1 MVVHPPSPR
10 SVHAKL
16 KSVSLSPPRALRRLS
31 QPLLQSA
38 ITNFIL
44 TPHSQP
50 HVPEPTQAVSI
61 FTRLMAVIKNHAPSH
76 SYSFTLSPVPGAL
89 TPAKGFVPIAPAP
102 AGQEGTDP
110 LTPMPLLTFHDRTP
124 VFTAYR
130 RSGLLEMDEQQC
142 RNLGVEPSFYIA
154 AALTYLEFLEDR
166 EVSSFVHLLACCF
179 DQRTL
184 LSASEHPCAEL
195 PGGSLRLM
203 PARGSP
209 RAGRGLRLRAPGIRL
224 CYVFNL
230 FYVSDPE
237 GIVPYRIASMIFP
250 LSQIARAY
258 ALSALLSPSSVGMVK
273 TCPTERSSRPPWQV
287 EVVLRAGYTG
297 ASPPF
302 RLQTSEGP
310 GPRSLENICC
320 CMKLLYEREDDL
332 SRYMGRSGASRE
344 VCCGL
349 NLRSAL
355 MCGRVARLMTVSG
368 RDDPR

>member
-209 RAGRGLRLRAPGIRL
+209 RAGRGLRLRAPGIRP

-258 ALSALLSPSSVGMVK
+258 ALSALLSPLVRWHGEDLPHRKVFATSMAGGSCSACRLYRCIATIQASDFRGTRTTFVG
-273 TCPTERSSRPPWQV
+273 EY
-287 EVVLRAGYTG
+287 L
-297 ASPPF
+297 
-302 RLQTSEGP
+302 
-310 GPRSLENICC
+310 
-320 CMKLLYEREDDL
+320 LLYEATLRA
-332 SRYMGRSGASRE
+332 RGRSF
-344 VCCGL
+344 
-349 NLRSAL
+349 
-355 MCGRVARLMTVSG
+355 
-368 RDDPR
+368 